1 MIDVIRNFFVQL
13 SNEEKFVASGCVV
26 MGWFNN
32 LFLLDFH
39 AFTWEF
45 IIRGFMGLGMSA
57 VTVGVGLIVK
67 DFYAIKIKHKIFKHD
82 TKQKDKGAAGEKA
95 A

>member
-1 MIDVIRNFFVQL
+1 MTELIRNFFVQL
-13 SNEEKFVASGCVV
+13 SNEEKFVASSCVV

-39 AFTWEF
+39 TFTWEF
-45 IIRGFMGLGMSA
+45 FIRGFMGLGMSA

-67 DFYAIKIKHKIFKHD
+67 DFYSLKIKHKIFKNAKH
-82 TKQKDKGAAGEKA
+82 KDKEGSKA